1 MKIGIPKENKV
12 EQVLTTET
20 KLKDKEIISYMDD
33 FRKDYNSALRYFW
46 NTYRNNPDVNIS
58 NENTKLQKKFEFSK
72 RVCNSIIQSVKG
84 MYESQKELFKF
95 QLNVLALKIE
105 SLSKKYDKL
114 RNRVNSAKEKTKLN
128 RLNNNQ
134 LKIYRSNKKK
144 LYFQGQKIQKLKAEY
159 FRLENRIKN
168 NTYKICF
175 GSKKL
180 FKAQFH
186 LEENGYKS
194 HEQWLKNFRNKR
206 DSNIVYIGSKG
217 ETKSN
222 SMFQLNLEEILDN
235 CSTYSMKI
243 RKNTKEKEYLYGI
256 CKLKYLDKE
265 LNKYLLD
272 NSIHGVTYRIHF
284 RNKKC
289 YLQIM
294 LTLIKDDRFL
304 DTCTK
309 DGTIGIDF
317 NKGFLETGETDSKG
331 NLIKLRHFDRKYY
344 SQGNKSESELQ
355 KIIVDIIKLAKE
367 SGKSII
373 IEDLNFSKKKG
384 KATKAKSD
392 KGKEYNNMLHTLDYS
407 RYTKLLERA
416 CFRNDVELIKVNPFY
431 TSQVAK
437 WKYCKKRK
445 MTVHEGASWMIARK
459 GQNYKWFMKDMD
471 EYLAYKNK

>member
-1 MKIGIPKENKV
+1 MTDIPKENRV

-20 KLKDKEIISYMDD
+20 KLKDKEIISYMND
-33 FRKDYNSALRYFW
+33 FRRDYNSALRYFW
-46 NTYRNNPDVNIS
+46 NTYRKNPNVNIS
-58 NENTKLQKKFEFSK
+58 DENTRLQKKFGFSK
-72 RVCNSIIQSVKG
+72 RGCNSIIQLVKG
-84 MYESQKELFKF
+84 NYESQKELSKF
-95 QLNVLALKIE
+95 QLNELALKIE
-105 SLSKKYDKL
+105 SLTKKYDKL
-114 RNRVNSAKEKTKLN
+114 KDRVNLMKEKS
-128 RLNNNQ
+128 RLNQ
-134 LKIYRSNKKK
+134 LNDSQLRIYRSNKKK
-144 LYFQGQKIQKLKAEY
+144 LYFQGQKIQKLKAKY
-159 FRLENRIKN
+159 FRLENQIN
-168 NTYKICF
+168 NNEYKVCF

-180 FKAQFH
+180 FKAQFY

-194 HEQWLKNFRNKR
+194 HEQWLKDFRNKR

-222 SMFQLNLEEILDN
+222 SMFQLIPEDIQN
-235 CSTYSMKI
+235 SYSVYSMKI
-243 RKNTKEKEYLYGI
+243 RKNTKEKEYLYGT

-265 LNKYLLD
+265 LNRYLLD

-284 RNKKC
+284 RSKKC

-294 LTLIKDDRFL
+294 LTLIKDNRFS
-304 DTCTK
+304 DTYAK
-309 DGTIGIDF
+309 DGVIGIDF

-331 NLIKLRHFDRKYY
+331 NLVKLRHFNRKYY
-344 SQGNKSESELQ
+344 GQGNKSESELQ

-367 SGKSII
+367 SGKSIV

-384 KATKAKSD
+384 KTTKAKSG
-392 KGKEYNNMLHTLDYS
+392 KGREYNNMLHTLDYS

-459 GQNYKWFMKDMD
+459 GQNYKWFLKDMD
-471 EYLAYKNK
+471 KYLAYKNR